1 MKEKKTISKDKKSD
15 SNNLNNLSI
24 LGSSEQEIS
33 EKILGISKLVL
44 QGYSEKEIAK
54 QYIGVCHETLSR
66 LKARNK
72 ELKDAIDISKAK
84 YAIDSIK
91 IIIDIMKN
99 SPQEKLRLDAA
110 KYVDEKLSKLKN
122 QSDAP
127 VNISIS
133 FQDTSSSKT
142 KEQIEKDFE
151 HLNEED

>member
-54 QYIGVCHETLSR
+54 QYIGVCHETFSR
-66 LKARNK
+66 LKGRNK
-72 ELKDAIDISKAK
+72 ELKDAIDNAKAK
-84 YAIDSIK
+84 YAINALEV
-91 IIIDIMKN
+91 IIDVMNN

-127 VNISIS
+127 MNVCIS
-133 FQDTSSSKT
+133 FQDPSLSKA

-151 HLNEED
+151 HLNKEE

>member
-15 SNNLNNLSI
+15 STNLNNLSI
-24 LGSSEQEIS
+24 LGSSEEEIS
-33 EKILGISKLVL
+33 EKILGISELVL

-54 QYIGVCHETLSR
+54 QYVGVCHETLSR

-122 QSDAP
+122 QSDTPA
-127 VNISIS
+127 NISITFQNPS
-133 FQDTSSSKT
+133 FSKT

>member
-1 MKEKKTISKDKKSD
+1 MKEKKTISKDKKND
-15 SNNLNNLSI
+15 STNLNNLSI

-33 EKILGISKLVL
+33 EKILGISELVL

-54 QYIGVCHETLSR
+54 QYVGVCHETLSR

-127 VNISIS
+127 MNVCIS
-133 FQDTSSSKT
+133 FQDPSLSKT
-142 KEQIEKDFE
+142 KEQIEKDLE
-151 HLNEED
+151 DLNKED